1 MARRA
6 TKAKVKAPVRIRK
19 GQLQDPKWDGYETW
33 TGQEFHRAK
42 QAASD
47 YYYRNY
53 KASDLHDYAYQ
64 WMRENGYDKED
75 VKCAKA
81 DKRFNISQQ
90 VGYLCRMLTMG
101 MPDYYE
107 PHNEYWQSL
116 PGTAGEIKPI
126 IPYIKSRIDAA
137 IDDGRPYVEEARA
150 KAEAEKA
157 RQVYKPTIQQLMF
170 EASCEMT
177 TDIEEALDN
186 FARELDAK
194 EVKSFDPVKILRAVG
209 CKMGH
214 ARQIRKFYEDA
225 LDEMVELNT
234 KVSKRDIDDMR
245 EQLEEGYAHLDTKQ
259 KKAWLEIYRKIV
271 DACDIIIAEAKVT
284 RKPRKAKVKTASDLV
299 KKLKYKA
306 SDADYGLA
314 SIPPSDIVGANI
326 LVVFNTK
333 NRKLGLYYASNTD
346 PKGLMREGT
355 GLSVKGTTIVGYDEE
370 KSLQRTIRKPAEFLP
385 QVKKT
390 TRAKTEKLF
399 DTLKTTETKLNGR
412 INAETILIAAFN
424 K

>member
-19 GQLQDPKWDGYETW
+19 GQLQDPKWDGYENW

-42 QAASD
+42 QSASD

-53 KASDLHDYAYQ
+53 KASDLIDYAYH

-81 DKRFNISQQ
+81 DKGFNITQQ
-90 VGYLCRMLTMG
+90 TGYLCRMLTMG

-116 PGTAGEIKPI
+116 PGTMGEIKPV
-126 IPYIKSRIDAA
+126 IPYIKERIDAA
-137 IDDGRPYVEEARA
+137 IEGGRPHVEEARA

-186 FARELDAK
+186 FARELDVK
-194 EVKSFDPVKILRAVG
+194 EVKSFDPVRSLRAAG

-225 LDEMVELNT
+225 LDEMTELNT
-234 KVSKRDIDDMR
+234 KVGKRDMDDMR

-284 RKPRKAKVKTASDLV
+284 RKPRKAKVKTASDIV

-346 PKGLMREGT
+346 PKGLQREGT

-412 INAETILIAAFN
+412 INGETILIAAFN

>member
-116 PGTAGEIKPI
+116 PGTGGEIKPI

-194 EVKSFDPVKILRAVG
+194 EVKSFDPVRTLRAVG

-214 ARQIRKFYEDA
+214 ARMIRKFYEDA

-234 KVSKRDIDDMR
+234 KVGKRDMDDMR

-346 PKGLMREGT
+346 PKGLQREGT

-412 INAETILIAAFN
+412 INGETILIAAFN
-424 K
+424 R